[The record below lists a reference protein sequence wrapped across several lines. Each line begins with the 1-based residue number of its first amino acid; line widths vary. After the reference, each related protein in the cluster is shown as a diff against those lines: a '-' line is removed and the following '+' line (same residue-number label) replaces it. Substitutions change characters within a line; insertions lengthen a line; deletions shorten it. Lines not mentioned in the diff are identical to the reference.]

1 MITPTGTEP
10 TITKVGGE
18 YMFRG
23 CFVDSFQGE
32 VLAKYSSETLKS
44 KTAAVLYNSGSDYS
58 KGIADS
64 FKAKFEAA
72 GGKVG

>member
-1 MITPTGTEP
+1 M
-10 TITKVGGE
+10 
-18 YMFRG
+18 
-23 CFVDSFQGE
+23 
-32 VLAKYSSETLKS
+32 

-72 GGKVG
+72 GGKVSSISYLQQ